1 MCVCVHIS
9 WGMKKSHGSIKE
21 KEEERHF
28 PSLSERMVWTL
39 KTILSILFIRKKENK
54 ASVS

>member
-1 MCVCVHIS
+1 MCVCVYVHIS

-28 PSLSERMVWTL
+28 LWPYGLDAQNDTVNP
-39 KTILSILFIRKKENK
+39 FYP
-54 ASVS
+54 